1 MFSADT
7 LQQALVQDYGRLCTL
22 ANKIL
27 QDSHL
32 AQDAVQESW
41 LRLNRARPDTT
52 DAEKLRHLLLVTV
65 RHTALNMRR
74 SRRAEPAEDAV
85 FAALPDAGPLP
96 QEKLERSEAVRCLLA
111 AMQALEETDRA
122 ILQLQ
127 YGQGMTGAQIAAA
140 LGLHA
145 ATVRQRSRRARQ
157 AETITGTGGPDLMKE
172 PLDELLVQACAA
184 QQRADLAALEQLE
197 PANVPM
203 PFVPQVCRTP
213 RRLLKTVIIA
223 AVCAVLATT
232 AYAFWPR
239 VAVIL
244 EGSRAYL
251 AVQEAPQNSIP
262 MEQMQLTWLPDGCTV
277 TWDDS
282 TYQEYGAYS
291 CLIDNGKQSKE
302 HQVLGIAQMPLE
314 NKVNIQGRGPDDAI
328 TEEDKANIEQQIM
341 IVDDIA
347 ALTAEQIEDCSV
359 VAWAAGDSYYVASVY
374 RWQDKAEVVEILQGI
389 R

>member
-1 MFSADT
+1 
-7 LQQALVQDYGRLCTL
+7 
-22 ANKIL
+22 
-27 QDSHL
+27 
-32 AQDAVQESW
+32 
-41 LRLNRARPDTT
+41 
-52 DAEKLRHLLLVTV
+52 
-65 RHTALNMRR
+65 
-74 SRRAEPAEDAV
+74 
-85 FAALPDAGPLP
+85 
-96 QEKLERSEAVRCLLA
+96 
-111 AMQALEETDRA
+111 
-122 ILQLQ
+122 
-127 YGQGMTGAQIAAA
+127 
-140 LGLHA
+140 
-145 ATVRQRSRRARQ
+145 
-157 AETITGTGGPDLMKE
+157 MKE

-203 PFVPQVCRTP
+203 PFVPQVRRTP

-314 NKVNIQGRGPDDAI
+314 NNIA
-328 TEEDKANIEQQIM
+328 QQFVL
-341 IVDDIA
+341 VDDIA
-347 ALTAEQIEDCSV
+347 ALTAEEIQERSV
-359 VAWAAGDSYYVASVY
+359 VTWTAGDSYYVASVY

>member
-1 MFSADT
+1 
-7 LQQALVQDYGRLCTL
+7 
-22 ANKIL
+22 
-27 QDSHL
+27 
-32 AQDAVQESW
+32 
-41 LRLNRARPDTT
+41 
-52 DAEKLRHLLLVTV
+52 
-65 RHTALNMRR
+65 
-74 SRRAEPAEDAV
+74 
-85 FAALPDAGPLP
+85 
-96 QEKLERSEAVRCLLA
+96 
-111 AMQALEETDRA
+111 
-122 ILQLQ
+122 
-127 YGQGMTGAQIAAA
+127 
-140 LGLHA
+140 
-145 ATVRQRSRRARQ
+145 
-157 AETITGTGGPDLMKE
+157 MKE

-203 PFVPQVCRTP
+203 PFVPQVRRTP

-232 AYAFWPR
+232 AYAFWPK

-251 AVQEAPQNSIP
+251 AVQEAPQTDIP
-262 MEQMQLTWLPDGCTV
+262 MKQMQLTWLPDGCTV

-328 TEEDKANIEQQIM
+328 TEEDGENIAQQFVL
-341 IVDDIA
+341 VDDIA
-347 ALTAEQIEDCSV
+347 ALTAEEIQERSV
-359 VAWAAGDSYYVASVY
+359 VTWAAGDSYYVASVHH
-374 RWQDKAEVVEILQGI
+374 WQDKDELVKILQGI

>member
-1 MFSADT
+1 
-7 LQQALVQDYGRLCTL
+7 
-22 ANKIL
+22 
-27 QDSHL
+27 
-32 AQDAVQESW
+32 
-41 LRLNRARPDTT
+41 
-52 DAEKLRHLLLVTV
+52 
-65 RHTALNMRR
+65 
-74 SRRAEPAEDAV
+74 
-85 FAALPDAGPLP
+85 
-96 QEKLERSEAVRCLLA
+96 
-111 AMQALEETDRA
+111 
-122 ILQLQ
+122 
-127 YGQGMTGAQIAAA
+127 
-140 LGLHA
+140 
-145 ATVRQRSRRARQ
+145 
-157 AETITGTGGPDLMKE
+157 MKE

-203 PFVPQVCRTP
+203 PFVPQVRRTP

-223 AVCAVLATT
+223 AGCAGPATT

-239 VAVIL
+239 VAVTL

-251 AVQEAPQNSIP
+251 AVQEAPQTDIP

-328 TEEDKANIEQQIM
+328 TEEDEENIAQQFVL
-341 IVDDIA
+341 VDDIA
-347 ALTAEQIEDCSV
+347 ALTAEEIQERSV
-359 VAWAAGDSYYVASVY
+359 VTWAAGDSYYVASVY
-374 RWQDKAEVVEILQGI
+374 HWQDKAEVVEILQGI

>member
-1 MFSADT
+1 
-7 LQQALVQDYGRLCTL
+7 
-22 ANKIL
+22 
-27 QDSHL
+27 
-32 AQDAVQESW
+32 
-41 LRLNRARPDTT
+41 
-52 DAEKLRHLLLVTV
+52 
-65 RHTALNMRR
+65 
-74 SRRAEPAEDAV
+74 
-85 FAALPDAGPLP
+85 
-96 QEKLERSEAVRCLLA
+96 
-111 AMQALEETDRA
+111 
-122 ILQLQ
+122 
-127 YGQGMTGAQIAAA
+127 
-140 LGLHA
+140 
-145 ATVRQRSRRARQ
+145 
-157 AETITGTGGPDLMKE
+157 MKE
-172 PLDELLVQACAA
+172 LLDELLVQACAA
-184 QQRADLAALEQLE
+184 QQQTDLAALEQLA

-203 PFVPQVCRTP
+203 PFVPQVRRTP

-223 AVCAVLATT
+223 AVCAALVTT
-232 AYAFWPR
+232 VYAFWPR

-328 TEEDKANIEQQIM
+328 TEEDEENIAQQFVL
-341 IVDDIA
+341 VDDIA
-347 ALTAEQIEDCSV
+347 ALTAEEIQERSV
-359 VAWAAGDSYYVASVY
+359 VTWAAGDSYYVASVY